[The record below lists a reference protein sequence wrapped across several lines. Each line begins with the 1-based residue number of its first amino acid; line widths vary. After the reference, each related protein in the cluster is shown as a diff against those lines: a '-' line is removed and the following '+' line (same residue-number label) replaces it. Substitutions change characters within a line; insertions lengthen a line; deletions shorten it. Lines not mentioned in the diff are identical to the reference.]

1 MRIIAASA
9 RCHAAA
15 VMMFTLA
22 ASLAVH
28 AGPPLITDDP
38 DTPGDGRWE
47 VNLPITLEQSRD
59 QRTYEAPLLDI
70 NYGLGERTQLKFE
83 VPWVVLDRR
92 DNGTTE
98 GLGNSEIGVKYR
110 FLDEDRHGMS
120 MSIYPQL
127 EFNNPTSSDERG
139 LADEGVR
146 LKLPVQMTRSAGP
159 FELYLEAGYEFVEAD
174 EDEWLY
180 GVATGYPVNDQLE
193 LLAEVAGTASHDFDD
208 DELVFNIGAKLG
220 INDSLNLLLSA
231 GRSFRE
237 SSSGEPELL
246 GYCGLQFL
254 L

>member
-1 MRIIAASA
+1 ML
-9 RCHAAA
+9 
-15 VMMFTLA
+15 FTLA
-22 ASLAVH
+22 ASAPVH

-38 DTPGDGRWE
+38 DTPGAGRWE
-47 VNLPITLEQSRD
+47 INLPITLEQARD
-59 QRTYEAPLLDI
+59 QRIFEVPLLDI

-92 DNGTTE
+92 DNDTTH

-139 LADEGVR
+139 LVDEGVR
-146 LKLPVQMTRSAGP
+146 LKLPVQMTRSVGT
-159 FELYLEAGYEFVEAD
+159 FELYMEAGYEFVEAG

-180 GVATGYPVNDQLE
+180 GVATGYSVNDHLE
-193 LLAEVAGTASHDFDD
+193 LLAEVAGTASGDLDD

-220 INDSLNLLLSA
+220 INDYFNLLLSA
-231 GRSFRE
+231 GRSFRG